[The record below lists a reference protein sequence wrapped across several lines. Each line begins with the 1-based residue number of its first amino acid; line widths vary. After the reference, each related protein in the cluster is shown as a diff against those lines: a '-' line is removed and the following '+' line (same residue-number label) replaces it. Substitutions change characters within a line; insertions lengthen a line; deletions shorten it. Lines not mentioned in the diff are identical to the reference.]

1 MHTNLY
7 APIYVEADAMS
18 KHEAIYHDLRKKILN
33 GTYASRSALES
44 EEVLCKR
51 YEVSRPTLRKAL
63 DALKQDGLVH
73 SRQGAGIFVNPPEF
87 FAENNLTTLSER
99 FAGQRVGVS
108 SKVLLCETVPAGA
121 FADAFQIAE
130 KDPLI
135 HYRRLRL
142 VGGKPHALENT
153 YMPSYLFPDF
163 TEKALLGSVIHYIE
177 EDCGYSISH
186 VNKRVR
192 AVAATKE
199 VAGLLD
205 VSRGRPLLE
214 VDHSVYLLRSVM
226 VQFTEEITLDDGVSI
241 TSVR

>member
-1 MHTNLY
+1 M
-7 APIYVEADAMS
+7 
-18 KHEAIYHDLRKKILN
+18 
-33 GTYASRSALES
+33 
-44 EEVLCKR
+44 
-51 YEVSRPTLRKAL
+51 
-63 DALKQDGLVH
+63 
-73 SRQGAGIFVNPPEF
+73 
-87 FAENNLTTLSER
+87 
-99 FAGQRVGVS
+99 
-108 SKVLLCETVPAGA
+108 
-121 FADAFQIAE
+121 
-130 KDPLI
+130 
-135 HYRRLRL
+135 
-142 VGGKPHALENT
+142 GGKPHALENT
-153 YMPSYLFPDF
+153 DMPSYLFPDF

>member
-1 MHTNLY
+1 
-7 APIYVEADAMS
+7 MS
-18 KHEAIYHDLRKKILN
+18 KHETVYRDLRKKILD

-99 FAGQRVGVS
+99 FAGQHVKVS
-108 SKVLLCETVPAGA
+108 SKVLLLETVPAEA
-121 FADAFQIAE
+121 FAEAFQIGE

-153 YMPSYLFPDF
+153 YMPAYLFPGF
-163 TEKALLGSVIHYIE
+163 SEKALMGSMIHYIE
-177 EDCGYSISH
+177 NDCGYSISH

-192 AVAATKE
+192 AVAA
-199 VAGLLD
+199 AGDVPELLG
-205 VSRGRPLLE
+205 VPEGRALLE

-226 VQFTEEITLDDGVSI
+226 VQFTEEITLDDGISI
-241 TSVR
+241 MSVR

>member
-1 MHTNLY
+1 
-7 APIYVEADAMS
+7 MS

-99 FAGQRVGVS
+99 FAGQRVRVS

-199 VAGLLD
+199 AAGLLD